1 MRALERSHSAVVNFF
16 LEHEGSDIRIVNR
29 ERDAALHIAAWQ
41 NNSDCFAKLLARCDS
56 EMVNHQDNATR
67 TPLY

>member
-1 MRALERSHSAVVNFF
+1 MRPLERSHSAVVNLF

-29 ERDAALHIAAWQ
+29 DRDTTLHIAAWQ
-41 NNSDCFAKLLARCDS
+41 DNSDCFAKLLARCDS
-56 EMVNHQDNATR
+56 GMVNHQDNATR